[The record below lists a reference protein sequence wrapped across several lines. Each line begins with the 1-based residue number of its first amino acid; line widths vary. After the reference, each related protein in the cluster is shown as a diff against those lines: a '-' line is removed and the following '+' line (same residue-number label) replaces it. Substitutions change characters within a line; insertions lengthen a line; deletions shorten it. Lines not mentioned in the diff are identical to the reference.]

1 MKTYLITYDLTGPSE
16 NYAKFFDRIQT
27 FPDWCQCLDSLW
39 LISSNTNAVEIRD
52 RLLPYMDENDK
63 LMVLSLAG
71 EGAWENLSDER
82 SDWLNT
88 NL

>member
-16 NYAKFFDRIQT
+16 NYEKFFDRLQT

-39 LISSNTNAVEIRD
+39 VINSNATAVEIRD
-52 RLLPYMDENDK
+52 RLIAYIDESDK
-63 LMVLSLAG
+63 LIVLSLAG
-71 EGAWENLSDER
+71 EGAWENLSDEH